1 MYKFKNNF
9 IYYISKIKNET
20 YILDCNTNEITELDS
35 IGTELLRELL
45 DTIDEKR
52 TMEIL
57 KLFEGKF
64 DGFFLNRSKKCLLK
78 EILQEHKLRYFLKIV
93 PILLN

>member
-1 MYKFKNNF
+1 MYKFMNNF

-57 KLFEGKF
+57 KLFEGC
-64 DGFFLNRSKKCLLK
+64 DFFEKRSA
-78 EILQEHKLRYFLKIV
+78 
-93 PILLN
+93 